1 MNGLGMLHLADNDR
15 LRVRKKTHPHTNV
28 DNTTYNSTYSRSHIR
43 SKNTIEQYQ
52 RHTHTHSHTTQHP
65 MQLARSKHQ
74 SFASAAPHTRCWNDS
89 GVADPFDQDERHSA
103 GYTTRY
109 TAIQSPVYRRH
120 SDHVKARPWEII
132 CFCRLAPYTTYS
144 SSPLFIWVIY
154 TIQTRHSITL
164 ICSKDWV
171 GAL

>member
-1 MNGLGMLHLADNDR
+1 MAMECCTWPTTIASES
-15 LRVRKKTHPHTNV
+15 VKKKTTHTQMSITPHTTPPIHGHTSEARTPMS
-28 DNTTYNSTYSRSHIR
+28 TTKDILTR
-43 SKNTIEQYQ
+43 TV
-52 RHTHTHSHTTQHP
+52 TQHNIRCN
-65 MQLARSKHQ
+65 LQ
-74 SFASAAPHTRCWNDS
+74 SFAFAAPHTRCWNDS

-144 SSPLFIWVIY
+144 SSPLFIWVKY